1 MNQPRCVTPPKTSS
15 YHLFQQKGNYGRQVM
30 RLHGSRKRRNWAALP
45 IHLDWPLMASWSR
58 WEMRKLSAQVQ
69 SPPPRP
75 FEAHSDIP
83 DSWTDW
89 SSGMDGL
96 GGLVML
102 AASLARNWKG
112 HLGMTVV
119 WRLWSLSLVST
130 VQYRITM
137 RVLPFSRRAVILVR
151 RLCAPVAA
159 EPMMFVYYSQ
169 LQLNLAIKIF
179 LPLFYVFSIW
189 ALKIIN
195 NSIPALMWL
204 LPGNTVGDLRLIIL
218 PMLYYRPLPFGIG
231 AQLFLLRLHLR
242 HNHRRL
248 SNTSVSKWS
257 IFIQSVH

>member
-1 MNQPRCVTPPKTSS
+1 MCNPPKDIIISPLPTERQLWEASNETSWIAE
-15 YHLFQQKGNYGRQVM
+15 K
-30 RLHGSRKRRNWAALP
+30 
-45 IHLDWPLMASWSR
+45 
-58 WEMRKLSAQVQ
+58 EKLSGPTNSFGLATNGELVKMRNEEAQCTG
-69 SPPPRP
+69 SITPPRP

-248 SNTSVSKWS
+248 SSTSVSKWS